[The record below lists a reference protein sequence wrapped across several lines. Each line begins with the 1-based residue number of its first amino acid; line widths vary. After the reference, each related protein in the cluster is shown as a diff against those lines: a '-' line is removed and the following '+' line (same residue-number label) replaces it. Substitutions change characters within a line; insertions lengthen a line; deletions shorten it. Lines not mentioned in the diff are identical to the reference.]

1 MFITLTIE
9 ASGEAADIEKYL
21 TILTPFNIDNI
32 ADSLKNSNFK
42 IGNMVIYL
50 KSNNPLI
57 DRCIKKTIAKYN
69 NFPNFFSSYEF
80 KDSKISYKL
89 IQVWHFYME
98 NFPDYKIDN
107 PVINKFS
114 ELCHSHDNIIKRSCA
129 DVLKYF
135 DEEKIINL
143 LCLLLDE
150 EDIKVNI
157 FAINSLSYLKNK
169 NCIEKIKK
177 LKNKRNFYI
186 DFTIK
191 QYFINIKQN

>member
-135 DEEKIINL
+135 DEKNIINL

-150 EDIKVNI
+150 EDIKINI

>member
-135 DEEKIINL
+135 DEKNIINL